1 MYEFTVEKTVDA
13 PVDAMWAL
21 VSDFANLDW
30 FDGAARVE
38 KSGEGI
44 GQRRR
49 IYMPGSDDPVEEELL
64 ALNDDDR
71 TLEYAVH
78 EGGVNI
84 MRDYRVIAS
93 LADAGAGRCDARWQA
108 SFSGVSV
115 EGVEPDMMVAVMSDT
130 YDKMLDVMA
139 AACATPGG

>member
-13 PVDAMWAL
+13 PVEAMWAL

-30 FDGAARVE
+30 YDGAVRVE

-44 GQRRR
+44 GQRRL

-64 ALNDDDR
+64 ALDDSER
-71 TLEYAVH
+71 RLEYAVH

-84 MRDYRVIAS
+84 MQDYRVVAT
-93 LADAGAGRCDARWQA
+93 LVDAGEGRSAACWKA

-115 EGVEPDMMVAVMSDT
+115 EGVEPEMMITVMSDA
-130 YDKMLDVMA
+130 YDTMLDAMA
-139 AACATPGG
+139 AACTASAG

>member
-21 VSDFANLDW
+21 VSDFANLD
-30 FDGAARVE
+30 ALRVE
-38 KSGEGI
+38 KSGDGI
-44 GQRRR
+44 GQRRL

-64 ALNDDDR
+64 ALDDNDR
-71 TLEYAVH
+71 RLEYAVH

-84 MRDYRVIAS
+84 MQDYRVVAS
-93 LADAGAGRCDARWQA
+93 LADAGAGRSHARWEA

-115 EGVEPDMMVAVMSDT
+115 EGVEPEMMITVMSDAYNT
-130 YDKMLDVMA
+130 MLDAMA
-139 AACATPGG
+139 AACTAAAG

>member
-13 PVDAMWAL
+13 PVDAKGAL

-30 FDGAARVE
+30 FDGAARGE
-38 KSGEGI
+38 KSGEGV

-64 ALNDDDR
+64 ALDDDDR

-93 LADAGAGRCDARWQA
+93 LADAGAGRCHARWQA

>member
-13 PVDAMWAL
+13 PVEAMWAL

-44 GQRRR
+44 GQLRR

-64 ALNDDDR
+64 ALDDDAR
-71 TLEYAVH
+71 CLEYAVH

-84 MRDYRVIAS
+84 MRDYRVVAT
-93 LADAGAGRCDARWQA
+93 LADAGAGRCHARWQA

-115 EGVEPDMMVAVMSDT
+115 DGVEPDMMVDVMSDT

-139 AACATPGG
+139 AACVNRSG